1 MASIVGPRL
10 AADLIFPVGG
20 MDATRILNFQNRN
33 GLTAEQIVAKA
44 AAAVGGANESV
55 MARWG
60 GISYITEDSFARYRA
75 GVGGTARK
83 TSKKTETTQTDPVQG
98 ILSGHMLPIQ
108 DYEDAL
114 MWDWQYLRDAYEA
127 QIDADCAEVGDAFR
141 YRCEVDFLNRV
152 MSNAERNV
160 GSGYD
165 LPWAIGTGVTVPF
178 IPPPYQA
185 YQFTTSHTH
194 FIANAGSD
202 AAARL
207 TVLTSMITELRH
219 HGYSGTLAM
228 FVSVNDVANWAA
240 VTGFVEI
247 NPQNIQVVTGGSS
260 PVRFVTGQLQGVPGE
275 LFGFFKTNFGV
286 VEVRYLEIMP
296 TNYCWMTLP
305 YGENN
310 VANGIALRVHPASPF
325 GMVPDVQ
332 VTSSVMPQLKGI
344 NLKATHGVGV
354 NRRTN
359 GVAGMVGNG
368 TYSWTDL

>member
-33 GLTAEQIVAKA
+33 GLTPEQIVAKA
-44 AAAVGGANESV
+44 AAAVGGANEQV

-60 GISYITEDSFARYRA
+60 GISYITEDIMARYRA

-98 ILSGHMLPIQ
+98 VLSGHMLPIQ

-127 QIDADCAEVGDAFR
+127 QIDSDCAEVADAFR
-141 YRCEVDFLNRV
+141 YRCEADFLNRI
-152 MSNAERNV
+152 MSNAENAI

-165 LPWAIGTGVTVPF
+165 VPWAIGTGTNVNF

-194 FIANAGSD
+194 FQFNAGSD
-202 AAARL
+202 AAALLALRDA
-207 TVLTSMITELRH
+207 MITELRH
-219 HGYSGTLAM
+219 HGHSGTIAQ
-228 FVSVNDVANWAA
+228 FVSVSDVASWAA

-247 NPQNIQVVTGGSS
+247 NPSNVQIVTGGSS
-260 PVRFVTGQLQGVPGE
+260 PVRFVTGELQGIPGE
-275 LFGFFKTNFGV
+275 LFGFFKTNFGI
-286 VEVRYLEIMP
+286 VELRYLEILP
-296 TNYCWMTLP
+296 TTYTFMTKP

-310 VANGIALRVHPASPF
+310 VNNGVALRVHPTSPF

-344 NLKATHGVGV
+344 NLKATHGVGI

-359 GVAGMVGNG
+359 GVAGRFGNG
-368 TYSWTDL
+368 SYSWTAL